1 MILVQYV
8 LSNVS
13 LQLVRQ
19 IPKQSPVGITN
30 GKYLQLYQ
38 FCFESFLRFLLGVWC
53 LRDLFVSVV
62 VWLAFLIIIERPRF
76 FGAVSVKTPRQ
87 PLF

>member
-1 MILVQYV
+1 MTFI
-8 LSNVS
+8 
-13 LQLVRQ
+13 VRQ

-53 LRDLFVSVV
+53 LCDLFVSVV
-62 VWLAFLIIIERPRF
+62 IGLKVE
-76 FGAVSVKTPRQ
+76 Q
-87 PLF
+87 LFDLKEAY

>member
-38 FCFESFLRFLLGVWC
+38 FCFESFLRFLLGVSVFAIC
-53 LRDLFVSVV
+53 LYP
-62 VWLAFLIIIERPRF
+62 WLHVGLIVEHYLI
-76 FGAVSVKTPRQ
+76 
-87 PLF
+87 